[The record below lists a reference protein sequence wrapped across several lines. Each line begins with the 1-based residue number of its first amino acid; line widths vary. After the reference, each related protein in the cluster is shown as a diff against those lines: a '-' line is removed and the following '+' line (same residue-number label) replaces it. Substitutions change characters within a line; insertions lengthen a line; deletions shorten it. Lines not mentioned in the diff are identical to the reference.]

1 MERNRKTWKEMERN
15 GKKWKEMERDGKKWK
30 ETERNGKNEPAYDFH
45 SSPSTAFNPS

>member
-1 MERNRKTWKEMERN
+1 MERNGQKQKDMERN